1 MAAGACLALA
11 SLSHSAPHII
21 SCRQVDVRNRSVKG
35 WDAASIASVVAAGMR
50 ALVEIEDAL
59 QRAES
64 GKAMGEDI
72 TMDLMRV
79 ATLVDEIHCAARDGL
94 VYQNALGPIQR
105 DYECPESIPF
115 MLKPKPKAG
124 EDGAADS
131 HWNLVVNLLVAHIRK
146 KPLAYRDSWHLKTS
160 LGVPYGLC
168 IRPGANNPH
177 NTTNS
182 GLIAGDEE
190 CYTTFNSTFQ
200 GVVDQIHGAWG
211 EGRRFISALDPLD
224 YQFQLRKTQ
233 LDRRYVMSV
242 RVRAA
247 RNLAGH
253 RFPPACSAEERRV
266 IEKGVT
272 KALLSLKD
280 DMKGSYYPLHGSQ
293 SYRKM
298 RGGMA
303 ASAEQAMRDG
313 HLLFEK
319 PHTAMAIAGGYH
331 REWPDARGVFQT
343 VPKDFVVWVND
354 KDHMRLF
361 TAQNGSDIQKVF
373 LRFCEVHAAV
383 EYAIRAQGMDFIRND
398 RYGYV
403 SSDPK
408 NIGTSLRASVII
420 KLKMLCQVAEFDEVI
435 SHLHLECFTTTL
447 AGRLPKGQFLIGNA
461 DRLRTD
467 LQLVNCLIDGIETL
481 VSMEQSLERGET
493 IANQLFRIRNAH
505 KDGNIYPVTP
515 SFPEHKCPDT
525 IPDLADHNNLCARAL
540 RVRPDAYHR
549 YKSLSTGGG
558 VPFSRCLKTAVDIK
572 GEYGTKYCGII
583 AGDEECYKLFRE
595 IFDPVIEMRHN
606 FPLGQKHSTNW
617 DVDAVRGVPLDPDGK
632 CALWETNSA
641 SLPLSVSL
649 CLSLPLSC
657 DIHVFPWSRYI
668 FSCQLRTARNIRG
681 YSLPPACT
689 RDGRRKIEATIVK
702 ALLTVGDDHNDDEVR
717 VSPSLSLSLSPSLSP
732 SLSLCRHCHCH
743 CHWLCLCL

>member
-1 MAAGACLALA
+1 M
-11 SLSHSAPHII
+11 
-21 SCRQVDVRNRSVKG
+21 DVRNRSVKG

-59 QRAES
+59 QRAEN

-177 NTTNS
+177 NTTSS

-303 ASAEQAMRDG
+303 ASAEQAMRDA

-408 NIGTSLRASVII
+408 
-420 KLKMLCQVAEFDEVI
+420 
-435 SHLHLECFTTTL
+435 TL
-447 AGRLPKGQFLIGNA
+447 GR
-461 DRLRTD
+461 
-467 LQLVNCLIDGIETL
+467 
-481 VSMEQSLERGET
+481 
-493 IANQLFRIRNAH
+493 H
-505 KDGNIYPVTP
+505 
-515 SFPEHKCPDT
+515 
-525 IPDLADHNNLCARAL
+525 CARQ
-540 RVRPDAYHR
+540 
-549 YKSLSTGGG
+549 SS
-558 VPFSRCLKTAVDIK
+558 S
-572 GEYGTKYCGII
+572 
-583 AGDEECYKLFRE
+583 
-595 IFDPVIEMRHN
+595 
-606 FPLGQKHSTNW
+606 S
-617 DVDAVRGVPLDPDGK
+617 
-632 CALWETNSA
+632 
-641 SLPLSVSL
+641 
-649 CLSLPLSC
+649 
-657 DIHVFPWSRYI
+657 
-668 FSCQLRTARNIRG
+668 
-681 YSLPPACT
+681 
-689 RDGRRKIEATIVK
+689 
-702 ALLTVGDDHNDDEVR
+702 
-717 VSPSLSLSLSPSLSP
+717 
-732 SLSLCRHCHCH
+732 
-743 CHWLCLCL
+743 